1 MFANFVDLLRELAL
15 VLLILFIVF
24 LLCISL
30 IFTVIFIISFPP
42 QVGEGGELDVAQ
54 KEESLTA
61 LTEL

>member
-24 LLCISL
+24 LPCISL
-30 IFTVIFIISFPP
+30 IFTVIFIIPP
-42 QVGEGGELDVAQ
+42 AVGEGGELDVAQ

>member
-24 LLCISL
+24 LPCISL
-30 IFTVIFIISFPP
+30 IFTVIFIIPP
-42 QVGEGGELDVAQ
+42 PVGEGGELDLAQ